1 MKEFTPPNPT
11 NIDRVDLR
19 VFAGG
24 SIEMDTAEEW
34 QPHLAKLLRNAE
46 KPQIRPISMLNPRRK
61 DWDSSW
67 KQSIDDE
74 NFLAQVTWELDEI
87 EEADVVILYFQSGT
101 KSPISL
107 LELGLC
113 AGLFPEKLIVIC
125 PDGFW
130 RKGNVDIVCDRYG
143 IKQVSSLFEAVNY
156 IMDHIDEW

>member
-1 MKEFTPPNPT
+1 MKVFTPPNPP

-46 KPQIRPISMLNPRRK
+46 KPQIRPISMLNPRRA
-61 DWDSSW
+61 DWDNEDLP
-67 KQSIDDE
+67 I
-74 NFLAQVTWELDEI
+74 QVNWELDEI
-87 EEADVVILYFQSGT
+87 EEAHVVILYFQPGT

-113 AGLFPEKLIVIC
+113 AGLFPEKVIVIC
-125 PDGFW
+125 PEGFW
-130 RKGNVDIVCDRYG
+130 RKGNVDIVCERHG
-143 IKQVSSLFEAVNY
+143 IKQVNSLYEAVNY
-156 IMDHIDEW
+156 IMDRIDEW